1 LILNKELIQSIE
13 YLEKMK
19 NLTLII
25 PAKKEAESLPQVLQE
40 IKNVDCKIIVILESS
55 DIETIESIKD
65 FDRKIVYQ
73 SNKGYGD
80 ALIQGI
86 NNVQTDYL
94 CIYNADGSFDPK
106 YLNNMLSLCKNQD
119 YVFASRYLKEA
130 GSEDDTIITKVG
142 NIFFTTLGNLLFS
155 LKLSDILFTYVLGK
169 TKSFKLLNLK
179 SKDFRLCVE
188 IPISAKRMNFSYV
201 DIPSYERKRIAG
213 KKKVNEFRDGF
224 KILFY
229 MIKRFLR
236 L

>member
-1 LILNKELIQSIE
+1 
-13 YLEKMK
+13 MK

-25 PAKKEAESLPQVLQE
+25 PAKREAESLPQVLQE

-119 YVFASRYLKEA
+119 FVFASRYLKEA

>member
-1 LILNKELIQSIE
+1 
-13 YLEKMK
+13 MK

-25 PAKKEAESLPQVLQE
+25 PAKREAESLPQVLQE
-40 IKNVDCKIIVILESS
+40 IKNVGCKIIVILESS

-65 FDRKIVYQ
+65 FDRQIVYQ

-119 YVFASRYLKEA
+119 FVFASRYLKEA

>member
-1 LILNKELIQSIE
+1 
-13 YLEKMK
+13 MK

-40 IKNVDCKIIVILESS
+40 IKNVGCKIIVILESS

-65 FDRKIVYQ
+65 FDRQIVYQ

-119 YVFASRYLKEA
+119 FVFASRYLKEA
-130 GSEDDTIITKVG
+130 GSDDDTIITKVG

>member
-1 LILNKELIQSIE
+1 
-13 YLEKMK
+13 MK

-25 PAKKEAESLPQVLQE
+25 PAKKEAESLPQVLQG

-65 FDRKIVYQ
+65 FDRQIVYQ

-119 YVFASRYLKEA
+119 FVFASRYLKEA

>member
-1 LILNKELIQSIE
+1 MILNKELIQSIE
-13 YLEKMK
+13 YLKKMK

-25 PAKKEAESLPQVLQE
+25 PAKREAESLPQVLQE
-40 IKNVDCKIIVILESS
+40 IKNVGCKIIVILESS

-94 CIYNADGSFDPK
+94 CIYNADGSFDPR

-119 YVFASRYLKEA
+119 FVFASRYLKEA

>member
-1 LILNKELIQSIE
+1 
-13 YLEKMK
+13 MFC
-19 NLTLII
+19 II
-25 PAKKEAESLPQVLQE
+25 NIFIKAEVLDNSSYYFNR
-40 IKNVDCKIIVILESS
+40 IFVIVYCKIIVILESF

-119 YVFASRYLKEA
+119 FVFASRYLKEA
-130 GSEDDTIITKVG
+130 GSEDDTIITKAG

>member
-1 LILNKELIQSIE
+1 
-13 YLEKMK
+13 MK

-25 PAKKEAESLPQVLQE
+25 PAKKEAESLPQVLQG

-119 YVFASRYLKEA
+119 FVFASRYLKEA

-188 IPISAKRMNFSYV
+188 IPISAKKMNFSYV

>member
-1 LILNKELIQSIE
+1 
-13 YLEKMK
+13 MK

-65 FDRKIVYQ
+65 FDRQIVYQ

-86 NNVQTDYL
+86 SNVQTDYL

>member
-1 LILNKELIQSIE
+1 
-13 YLEKMK
+13 MK

-40 IKNVDCKIIVILESS
+40 VKNFDCKIIVILESS

-65 FDRKIVYQ
+65 FSRQIVYQ

-80 ALIQGI
+80 ALRQGI
-86 NNVQTDYL
+86 NSAQTDYL
-94 CIYNADGSFDPK
+94 CIFNADGSFDPK

-130 GSEDDTIITKVG
+130 GSNDDTIITKVG

-188 IPISAKRMNFSYV
+188 IPINAKRMNLSYV

>member
-1 LILNKELIQSIE
+1 
-13 YLEKMK
+13 MK

-25 PAKKEAESLPQVLQE
+25 PAKKEAESLPQVLQG

-106 YLNNMLSLCKNQD
+106 YLNNMLSLCKNLD

-130 GSEDDTIITKVG
+130 GSKDDTIITKVG

>member
-1 LILNKELIQSIE
+1 
-13 YLEKMK
+13 MK

>member
-1 LILNKELIQSIE
+1 
-13 YLEKMK
+13 MK

-25 PAKKEAESLPQVLQE
+25 PAKKEAESLPQVLQG
-40 IKNVDCKIIVILESS
+40 IKNVDCKIIVILEST

-65 FDRKIVYQ
+65 FDSQIVYQ
-73 SNKGYGD
+73 TNKGYGD

-106 YLNNMLSLCKNQD
+106 YLNNMLSLCKSQD

-130 GSEDDTIITKVG
+130 GSEDDTIITKIG
-142 NIFFTTLGNLLFS
+142 NFFFTTLGNLLFS
-155 LKLSDILFTYVLGK
+155 LKLSDILFTYILGK

-179 SKDFRLCVE
+179 SADFRLCVE

>member
-1 LILNKELIQSIE
+1 
-13 YLEKMK
+13 MK

-25 PAKKEAESLPQVLQE
+25 PAKREAESLPQVLQG

-65 FDRKIVYQ
+65 FDRQIVYQ

-130 GSEDDTIITKVG
+130 GSKDDTIITKVG

-155 LKLSDILFTYVLGK
+155 LKLSDILFTYILGK

-179 SKDFRLCVE
+179 STDFRLCVE
-188 IPISAKRMNFSYV
+188 IPINAKRMNLSYV

>member
-1 LILNKELIQSIE
+1 
-13 YLEKMK
+13 MK

-25 PAKKEAESLPQVLQE
+25 PAKKEAESLPQVLQG

-229 MIKRFLR
+229 MIKRFLG

>member
-1 LILNKELIQSIE
+1 
-13 YLEKMK
+13 MK

-65 FDRKIVYQ
+65 FNRKIVYQ

-119 YVFASRYLKEA
+119 FVFASRYLKEA

>member
-1 LILNKELIQSIE
+1 
-13 YLEKMK
+13 MK

-106 YLNNMLSLCKNQD
+106 YLNNM
-119 YVFASRYLKEA
+119 
-130 GSEDDTIITKVG
+130 
-142 NIFFTTLGNLLFS
+142 
-155 LKLSDILFTYVLGK
+155 
-169 TKSFKLLNLK
+169 
-179 SKDFRLCVE
+179 
-188 IPISAKRMNFSYV
+188 
-201 DIPSYERKRIAG
+201 
-213 KKKVNEFRDGF
+213 
-224 KILFY
+224 
-229 MIKRFLR
+229 
-236 L
+236 

>member
-1 LILNKELIQSIE
+1 
-13 YLEKMK
+13 MK

-40 IKNVDCKIIVILESS
+40 IKNVGCKIIVILESS

-65 FDRKIVYQ
+65 FDRQIVYQ

-119 YVFASRYLKEA
+119 FVFASRYLKEA

>member
-1 LILNKELIQSIE
+1 
-13 YLEKMK
+13 MK

-25 PAKKEAESLPQVLQE
+25 PAKREAESLPQVLQE
-40 IKNVDCKIIVILESS
+40 IKNVGCKIIVILESS

-65 FDRKIVYQ
+65 FDRQIVYQ

-130 GSEDDTIITKVG
+130 GSDDDTIITKIG
-142 NIFFTTLGNLLFS
+142 NYFFTTLGNLLFS
-155 LKLSDILFTYVLGK
+155 LKLSDILFTYILGK

-179 SKDFRLCVE
+179 SYDFRLCAE
-188 IPISAKRMNFSYV
+188 IPISVKKMNFSYM
-201 DIPSYERKRIAG
+201 DTPSYERKRIAG

-224 KILFY
+224 KILIY

-236 L
+236 IT

>member
-1 LILNKELIQSIE
+1 
-13 YLEKMK
+13 MK

-25 PAKKEAESLPQVLQE
+25 PAKREAESLPQVLQE
-40 IKNVDCKIIVILESS
+40 VKNFDCKIIVILESS

-106 YLNNMLSLCKNQD
+106 YLNNMLSLCKNRD

>member
-1 LILNKELIQSIE
+1 
-13 YLEKMK
+13 MK

-40 IKNVDCKIIVILESS
+40 IKNVGCKIIVILESS

-119 YVFASRYLKEA
+119 FVFASRYLKEA